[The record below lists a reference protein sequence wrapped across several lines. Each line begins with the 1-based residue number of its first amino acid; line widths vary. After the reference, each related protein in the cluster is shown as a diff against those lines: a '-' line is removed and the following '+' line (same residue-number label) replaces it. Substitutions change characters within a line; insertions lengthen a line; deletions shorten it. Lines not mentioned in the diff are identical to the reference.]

1 MYEKM
6 GRRFRTVSRFV
17 SLEISKFMRFQ
28 PGFLF
33 AIFDFNIRVY
43 VRTYV
48 RAVSPR
54 NLSFFS
60 SLFFFSVVWPTFL
73 DEEAAR
79 RTTTS
84 IAGGGISYSAVSGR
98 VPELLL
104 KLPATRSLS
113 YTLHR

>member
-60 SLFFFSVVWPTFL
+60 SLFFFSPLFGRLFSTKKRLVEQRLRLLAGEYLIQRFL
-73 DEEAAR
+73 AECQNFF
-79 RTTTS
+79 
-84 IAGGGISYSAVSGR
+84 
-98 VPELLL
+98 
-104 KLPATRSLS
+104 
-113 YTLHR
+113 